1 MKKRLLV
8 LYSPLGGGHR
18 SAAHAIAESAAAR
31 GHTVAEVNLFDHA
44 PKWAA
49 DGYLR
54 THLGGQSLLPQVF
67 GSMYFATNRV
77 GGGLEPARHAF
88 EREVFGRIKH
98 VITDFRPDA
107 IVSTHHL
114 PLVVLAP
121 ERQSGALQV
130 PLVNVVTDYIAH
142 AFWAEPGI
150 DLHCVPTTR
159 VANDLV
165 LHGVRPEATA
175 VTGIP
180 VREAFEAIP
189 EVCFSTLRPLNVL
202 MTSGGFGVGP
212 LRRMV
217 RSFEG
222 ISNIRL
228 TVICGANERVRG
240 GIARDL
246 ERYKIRGEALGFESD
261 MPRRIGESDLLVG
274 KAGGLTVSEAMTAGR
289 PMVLVGTVPGNE
301 SFNEAFV
308 VRGGAGISAKA
319 HEVGAAVSSLRILVP
334 AMSRSAKQ
342 LVPHHAAEE
351 VVDHAIRLA
360 RRGRGALDR
369 VMLSRMFAGKKAA

>member
-18 SAAHAIAESAAAR
+18 SAARAISEAAAAR

-44 PKWAA
+44 PKWVA
-49 DGYLR
+49 DAYLR
-54 THLGGQSLLPQVF
+54 AHLGGQSLLPLVF
-67 GSMYFATNRV
+67 GGMYFATNRV
-77 GGGLEPARHAF
+77 GGGLEPARHTL

-121 ERQSGALQV
+121 ERQSGALRV

-142 AFWAEPGI
+142 AFWAEPGV
-150 DLHCVPTTR
+150 DLHCVPSMR

-165 LHGVRPEATA
+165 RHGVPRESIAL
-175 VTGIP
+175 TGIP

-189 EVCFSTLRPLNVL
+189 EVSPSNLRPLNVL

-222 ISNIRL
+222 IANVRL
-228 TVICGANERVRG
+228 TVICGTNDRLRK
-240 GIARDL
+240 GIAKDL
-246 ERYKIRGEALGFESD
+246 ERYKISGVAVGFENN
-261 MPRRIGESDLLVG
+261 MPKRIGESDLLVG

-301 SFNEAFV
+301 SINEAFV
-308 VRGGAGISAKA
+308 VRGSAGISAKA
-319 HEVGAAVSSLRILVP
+319 HEVGAAVSSLRVLVP
-334 AMSRSAKQ
+334 GMSRSAKQ
-342 LVPHHAAEE
+342 LVQHHAAEN
-351 VVDHAIRLA
+351 VLAHAIRLA
-360 RRGRGALDR
+360 KR
-369 VMLSRMFAGKKAA
+369 VGNRPSHPRLFAGKKAA